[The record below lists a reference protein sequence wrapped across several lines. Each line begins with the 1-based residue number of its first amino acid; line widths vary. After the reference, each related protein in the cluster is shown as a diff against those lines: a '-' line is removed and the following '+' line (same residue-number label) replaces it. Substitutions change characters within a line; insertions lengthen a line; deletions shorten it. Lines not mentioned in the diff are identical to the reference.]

1 MDFKYLTM
9 YDNYDIQNDD
19 AIKVKRKFEF
29 DLIALKGIKTVIS
42 CCTDKL
48 EKMNTFLNQLEPK
61 VL

>member
-1 MDFKYLTM
+1 M

-42 CCTDKL
+42 CSTDKL
-48 EKMNTFLNQLEPK
+48 EKINTFLNQLEPK

>member
-1 MDFKYLTM
+1 M